1 MSGVR
6 FLLLAPRRITMKKK
20 VVKNLSKELDEID
33 REIAGSENVLRYL
46 KMQRADLKLELQEKK
61 LKATDAPKVGD
72 DIYVGS
78 SYYIDHG
85 EDDFEGGLCRVTQVS
100 LGTSAGKKVPFILIQ
115 ERPGHS
121 YNWEYLKAH
130 QAEWKK
136 EFGKRRGYEDPD
148 FG

>member
-1 MSGVR
+1 
-6 FLLLAPRRITMKKK
+6 MKKK
-20 VVKNLSKELDEID
+20 VVKNIAKELDEIN
-33 REIAGSENVLRYL
+33 REIASSKNVLRHLEIERDYL
-46 KMQRADLKLELQEKK
+46 KAELQEKK
-61 LKATDAPKVGD
+61 IKSTDAPKVGD

-85 EDDFEGGLCRVTQVS
+85 EDDFEGGLCKVTQVS
-100 LGTSAGKKVPFILIQ
+100 LGTSAGKKVPFICIK

-121 YNWEYLKAH
+121 YNWEYLKEH